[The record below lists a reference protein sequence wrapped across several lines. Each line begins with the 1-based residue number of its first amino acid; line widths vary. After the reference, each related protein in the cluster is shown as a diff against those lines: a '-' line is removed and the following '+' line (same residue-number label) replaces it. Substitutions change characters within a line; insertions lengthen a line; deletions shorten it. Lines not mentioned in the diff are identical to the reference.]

1 MVGLDLEANKK
12 GSMKLEKRVS
22 KEKGIDQYVLYI
34 SHEEADAAFELM
46 TPLEKGM
53 IAEMRKS
60 DQISSILK
68 VLSLWASRIEEAKDH
83 LGLVHV
89 PEGGIK
95 REG

>member
-1 MVGLDLEANKK
+1 
-12 GSMKLEKRVS
+12 MKLEKRVS

-34 SHEEADAAFELM
+34 THEEADAAFALM

-53 IAEMRKS
+53 IADMRKS
-60 DQISSILK
+60 DHISSILK
-68 VLSLWASRIEEAKDH
+68 VLSLWAARIEEAKDPS
-83 LGLVHV
+83 GLVHV